1 MQSNQGV
8 RLDGDSAIHGGLNT
22 HKSSETNHK
31 LAQWREPTMG
41 RSLSHSNN
49 AGPTESTSKQ
59 SGIGGMGSNALAD
72 FFSAEVFQ
80 IVLHN
85 PTTAHQ
91 LLKFSQSR
99 FCGENMEF
107 LEMVRPPLRSPPH

>member
-31 LAQWREPTMG
+31 LG

-59 SGIGGMGSNALAD
+59 SAIGGMGSNALAD